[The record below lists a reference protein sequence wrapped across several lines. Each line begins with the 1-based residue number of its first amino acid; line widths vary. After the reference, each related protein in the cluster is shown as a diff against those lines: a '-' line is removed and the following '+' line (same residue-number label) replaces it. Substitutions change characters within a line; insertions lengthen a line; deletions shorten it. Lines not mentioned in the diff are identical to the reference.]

1 MGCSYIN
8 QKEHIKS
15 ELSVDITNLQY
26 EETSEN
32 IIYIENKALKEP
44 FKLKEKILNIPQ
56 IKDIE
61 INTNEQKDI
70 KAQNEEKE
78 LVFSGPIIN
87 LLRRKVDNYKK
98 KVKKF

>member
-26 EETSEN
+26 EETCEN

-61 INTNEQKDI
+61 IKTNKQKDI

-87 LLRRKVDNYKK
+87 LLRRKIDEYKK
-98 KVKKF
+98 KVKEF

>member
-1 MGCSYIN
+1 MGCSYIK

-26 EETSEN
+26 EETCEN
-32 IIYIENKALKEP
+32 IIYIENKALKEA

-56 IKDIE
+56 IKDVE
-61 INTNEQKDI
+61 INTNKQKDI

-78 LVFSGPIIN
+78 IVFSGPIIN